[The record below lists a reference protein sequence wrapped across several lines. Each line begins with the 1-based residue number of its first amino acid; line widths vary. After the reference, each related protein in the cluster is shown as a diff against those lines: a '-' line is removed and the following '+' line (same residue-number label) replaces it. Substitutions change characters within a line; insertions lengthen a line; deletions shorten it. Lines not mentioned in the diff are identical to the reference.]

1 MDTNGH
7 NSGSTGEMQVEDA
20 ENEEDMR
27 EIEVQNVTRAGCEKA
42 NTGQFELLRVLGQVR
57 NFELKEKNIKSFD
70 IYPGIFRES
79 VFSP

>member
-1 MDTNGH
+1 MPLAHLVDPFKQVNLIVNNEEVDTNGH

-57 NFELKEKNIKSFD
+57 NFEL
-70 IYPGIFRES
+70 
-79 VFSP
+79 